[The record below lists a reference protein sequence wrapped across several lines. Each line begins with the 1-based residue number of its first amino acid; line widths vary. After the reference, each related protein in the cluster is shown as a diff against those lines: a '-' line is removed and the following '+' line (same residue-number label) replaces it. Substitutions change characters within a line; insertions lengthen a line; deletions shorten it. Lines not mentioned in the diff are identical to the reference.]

1 MIQTQWMHKACVSS
15 SIQIEYEMPCRAVGT
30 GPPPTSLRFLKEYR
44 QSHNHCYKLDKCWL
58 ISHLLQQN
66 GHARRLRN
74 KLTTVSYNKTSL
86 VPPTPHPHK
95 IFRLSYGPALKSA
108 LLWKLIICSKS
119 GNLTWQSNLH
129 AREPVHYYMKIV
141 VVVVT
146 FLFIVTGISVDHTWA
161 CLNSKWRF

>member
-1 MIQTQWMHKACVSS
+1 MCILFNSNWIWDAMQIRRNWYPPLPLYFLRNTNKAIPMVT
-15 SIQIEYEMPCRAVGT
+15 R
-30 GPPPTSLRFLKEYR
+30 
-44 QSHNHCYKLDKCWL
+44 DKRWL
-58 ISHLLQQN
+58 ISHVLKQN
-66 GHARRLRN
+66 VHARWLRN
-74 KLTTVSYNKTSL
+74 KLTTVSYNKTSQ
-86 VPPTPHPHK
+86 VPPFSTPTR
-95 IFRLSYGPALKSA
+95 FQTFLRSLKSA

>member
-1 MIQTQWMHKACVSS
+1 MVIRGK
-15 SIQIEYEMPCRAVGT
+15 R
-30 GPPPTSLRFLKEYR
+30 
-44 QSHNHCYKLDKCWL
+44 WL
-58 ISHLLQQN
+58 ISHLLKQN
-66 GHARRLRN
+66 VHASWLIN

-129 AREPVHYYMKIV
+129 AREPVHYYMMF

-146 FLFIVTGISVDHTWA
+146 FLYYCCRHIYGSYMSV
-161 CLNSKWRF
+161 SKSQVEILSHGKAFRLEFTFHFVFSYKFGGSAIILILILVESQILR